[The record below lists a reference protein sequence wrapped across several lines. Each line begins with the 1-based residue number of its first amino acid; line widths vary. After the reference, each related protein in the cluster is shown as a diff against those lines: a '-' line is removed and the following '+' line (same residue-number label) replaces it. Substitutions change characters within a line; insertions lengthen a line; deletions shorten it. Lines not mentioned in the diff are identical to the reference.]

1 MSLERL
7 LAWAATAAAVVVVWV
22 GRRGVAVPPDRIVA
36 LALGAVAALPLAV
49 VLLLGWLSGLGAG
62 TGTETGTGAGGETGD
77 GG

>member
-7 LAWAATAAAVVVVWV
+7 LAWAATAGCVAVVRV
-22 GRRGVAVPPDRIVA
+22 GRRGIAAPPERIVA

-49 VLLLGWLSGLGAG
+49 VLLGWLSGLGAG
-62 TGTETGTGAGGETGD
+62 TGSGAGGETGD

>member
-1 MSLERL
+1 MTAERL
-7 LAWAATAAAVVVVWV
+7 FAWAATAAAVVVVWV

-36 LALGAVAALPLAV
+36 LALGTVAALPLAV
-49 VLLLGWLSGLGAG
+49 VLLGWLSGLGAG

>member
-7 LAWAATAAAVVVVWV
+7 LAWAATAGCVAVVRV
-22 GRRGVAVPPDRIVA
+22 GRRGIAAPPDRIVT

-49 VLLLGWLSGLGAG
+49 VLLGWLSGLGAG

>member
-7 LAWAATAAAVVVVWV
+7 LAWAATAGCVAVVWV
-22 GRRGVAVPPDRIVA
+22 GRRGVAAPPDRVVA

-49 VLLLGWLSGLGAG
+49 VLLGWLSGLGAG
-62 TGTETGTGAGGETGD
+62 TGSGAGGEAGD

>member
-7 LAWAATAAAVVVVWV
+7 LAWAATAGCVAVVRV
-22 GRRGVAVPPDRIVA
+22 GRRGIAAPPDRVVA

-49 VLLLGWLSGLGAG
+49 VLLGWLSGLGAG
-62 TGTETGTGAGGETGD
+62 TGTRAGGETGD